1 MKQTRRQMLGSL
13 VAGLA
18 VAGGVAGTTRAS
30 SGVQLPSWVTPGG
43 QKAGPLGL
51 TSGQRA
57 DPDLDSGAQV
67 TSFPGQIPV
76 SIVIPA
82 ADVDA
87 EVERTKIVDG
97 QMLDPSGPW
106 IVAWYEGTALAGER
120 GNSVLSGH
128 VDYWDVGPA
137 VFHSVARLGQGAE
150 IILYGAEGGSYT
162 YGVEYIERIE
172 VASLTQEKLNQ
183 IVGPTDYGAVTLITC
198 GGEFNYDTG
207 QYYQRD
213 IIRGR
218 LLGETGQTGGTVQEP
233 AQEPAAPAPV
243 AGGLGEGSEARV
255 TESGINVRAE
265 ATTSAEVQG
274 VLEAGTTVRITGA
287 SQEADGYTWWPITAD
302 DGTSGWVVE
311 DFLTPAG

>member
-18 VAGGVAGTTRAS
+18 VAGGVATTRAS
-30 SGVQLPSWVTPGG
+30 SGVQLPSWAAPGG

-57 DPDLDSGAQV
+57 NPDLAAGAQPAGD
-67 TSFPGQIPV
+67 PGQIPV

-150 IILYGAEGGSYT
+150 ITLYGAEGGSYT

-172 VASLTQEKLNQ
+172 VASLTQEQLNR

-207 QYYQRD
+207 EYYQRD

-218 LLGETGQTGGTVQEP
+218 LLGETDQTGVT
-233 AQEPAAPAPV
+233 AQEPV
-243 AGGLGEGSEARV
+243 AQEPEASGLGEGREARV

-265 ATTSAEVQG
+265 ATTSSEVRG
-274 VLEAGTTVRITGA
+274 VLEAGTTVRITGV
-287 SQEADGYTWWPITAD
+287 SQEADGYTWWPITTG
-302 DGTSGWVVE
+302 DGVSGWVVE
-311 DFLTPAG
+311 DFLAPTG